1 MKIDTNTGWLSGVR
15 RVDSPNCDERP
26 SGTVLDLIVVH
37 GISLP
42 PGQFGGSSIDDLFT
56 NTLNSSAHP
65 YFKKINALRVSS
77 HVLISRIGEVTQYG
91 PFDKRAWHA
100 GDSCYKARTGC
111 NNFSVGIELEGTDD
125 SSYELIQYK
134 QLAELVSVLRQTY
147 PSLQDAEIVGHSDIA
162 PGRKTDPGDCFDWDL
177 LPRLLER

>member
-1 MKIDTNTGWLSGVR
+1 M
-15 RVDSPNCDERP
+15 
-26 SGTVLDLIVVH
+26 LDLIVVH

-56 NTLNSSAHP
+56 NTLIASDHP

-77 HVLISRIGEVTQYG
+77 HVLISRVGDVTQYV

-100 GDSCYKARTGC
+100 GESCYGDRTGC

-125 SSYELIQYK
+125 SYYELIQYQ
-134 QLAELVSVLRQTY
+134 QLAELVCVLRQAY
-147 PSLQDAEIVGHSDIA
+147 PSLQGAKIVGHSDIA
-162 PGRKTDPGDCFDWDL
+162 PGRKTDPGDYFDWDL
-177 LPRLLER
+177 LRHLLER

>member
-1 MKIDTNTGWLSGVR
+1 M
-15 RVDSPNCDERP
+15 
-26 SGTVLDLIVVH
+26 
-37 GISLP
+37 
-42 PGQFGGSSIDDLFT
+42 
-56 NTLNSSAHP
+56 
-65 YFKKINALRVSS
+65 
-77 HVLISRIGEVTQYG
+77 LISRIGEVTQYV

-162 PGRKTDPGDCFDWDL
+162 PGRKSDPGDCFDWDL
-177 LPRLLER
+177 LRRLLER